1 MADAPWA
8 RRTGSG
14 RRAALRNPSPPQGG
28 AQVTG
33 QDGGGRGGAA
43 VPDGPAGRAAG
54 AHPLLRCAGRRR
66 HRAGGVHLPPAAG
79 GLPAPRQG
87 VARAL
92 PPQVGS
98 AGRGAGGVGRALS
111 AGRASHCGLR
121 PSRGPAR
128 HTAGLRGAPARPS
141 GLVCCFGAR
150 FPPQA
155 AVGCCLI
162 V

>member
-87 VARAL
+87 VAGAL

-98 AGRGAGGVGRALS
+98 AGRGASGGPCRRGGPRTA
-111 AGRASHCGLR
+111 ACGPRGARRGTPRGFVVLR
-121 PSRGPAR
+121 RGP
-128 HTAGLRGAPARPS
+128 RGWFAASELGSPRRP
-141 GLVCCFGAR
+141 LWD
-150 FPPQA
+150 
-155 AVGCCLI
+155 AV
-162 V
+162 